1 MAPIVARTT
10 FRGDLATGTVIL
22 LFMDPSHSLRS
33 ALPLLIVAVLSGSLA
48 WAFFGDRGVLANRA
62 LEGELLARQE
72 TIDER
77 RQTVEHIREEIER
90 MKTDTHVQER
100 WVRTE
105 LGYVRK
111 GELIY
116 LFPGDRSADFELIED
131 RRLRVSGMALEG
143 R

>member
-1 MAPIVARTT
+1 
-10 FRGDLATGTVIL
+10 VIG
-22 LFMDPSHSLRS
+22 LFMDPALSLRS
-33 ALPLLIVAVLSGSLA
+33 ALPLLLVALLSGSLA

-72 TIDER
+72 IIDER
-77 RQTVEHIREEIER
+77 QQTVSHIRREIER
-90 MKTDTHVQER
+90 MKSDPHVQER

-116 LFPGDRSADFELIED
+116 LFPGDRSAEFDVLED
-131 RRLRVSGMALEG
+131 RQLRESELRGEE

>member
-1 MAPIVARTT
+1 
-10 FRGDLATGTVIL
+10 
-22 LFMDPSHSLRS
+22 MDPALSLRS
-33 ALPLLIVAVLSGSLA
+33 ALPLLLVALLSGSLA

-77 RQTVEHIREEIER
+77 KQTVAHIRNEIER
-90 MKTDTHVQER
+90 MKTDPLVQER

-116 LFPGDRSADFELIED
+116 LFPGDRSAEFEVLED
-131 RRLRVSGMALEG
+131 RQLRESELGSEG